1 MRGKRQRHNDTFKA
15 KVALAALKGDRTAAQ
30 LASAFDVHAT
40 QVSQWK
46 KQLLENASAAFSG
59 DRKVSEVDHDAREAV
74 LYQQIGKLQME
85 LDWLKK
91 KVAQLD

>member
-1 MRGKRQRHNDTFKA
+1 
-15 KVALAALKGDRTAAQ
+15 LAALKGDRTIAQ

-40 QVSQWK
+40 QISLWK
-46 KQLLENASAAFSG
+46 KQLLAGASAAFSG
-59 DRKVSEVDHDAREAV
+59 ERKRAEVDHEAREAE

>member
-1 MRGKRQRHNDTFKA
+1 MRAKRQRHSDTFKA
-15 KVALAALKGDRTAAQ
+15 KVALAALKGDRTVAQ
-30 LASAFDVHAT
+30 LASAFDLHAT

-46 KQLLENASAAFSG
+46 KQLLANASAAFGS
-59 DRKVSEVDHDAREAV
+59 DRKGSEVDHDAREAV

-91 KVAQLD
+91 KVAQLG

>member
-1 MRGKRQRHNDTFKA
+1 MRAKRQRHNDSFKA
-15 KVALAALKGDRTAAQ
+15 KVALAALKGDRTVAQ

-46 KQLLENASAAFSG
+46 KQLLANADAAFGG
-59 DRKVSEVDHDAREAV
+59 DRKASEVDHEAREAV
-74 LYQQIGKLQME
+74 FYQQIGKLQME

-91 KVAQLD
+91 KVAQLG

>member
-1 MRGKRQRHNDTFKA
+1 MRGKRQRHSDAFKA
-15 KVALAALKGDRTAAQ
+15 TVALAAFKGDRTVAQ
-30 LASAFDVHAT
+30 LASAFGVHAT

-46 KQLLENASAAFSG
+46 KQLQENAGAAFG
-59 DRKVSEVDHDAREAV
+59 TNRQGPQVDHEAREAP

-91 KVAQLD
+91 KVAQLG

>member
-1 MRGKRQRHNDTFKA
+1 MRGKRQRHSDGFKA
-15 KVALAALKGDRTAAQ
+15 KVALAALKGDRTVAQ
-30 LASAFDVHAT
+30 LASAFDVHST

-46 KQLLENASAAFSG
+46 KQLQEGASGVFAAGRPS
-59 DRKVSEVDHDAREAV
+59 DSVDHEAREAE

-91 KVAQLD
+91 KVAQLG

>member
-1 MRGKRQRHNDTFKA
+1 MRAKRQRHSDLFKA
-15 KVALAALKGDRTAAQ
+15 KVALAALKGDRTVAQ
-30 LASAFDVHAT
+30 LAAAFDLHAT

-46 KQLLENASAAFSG
+46 KQLLANASAAFGS
-59 DRKVSEVDHDAREAV
+59 DREGSEVDHDAREAL

-91 KVAQLD
+91 KVAQLG